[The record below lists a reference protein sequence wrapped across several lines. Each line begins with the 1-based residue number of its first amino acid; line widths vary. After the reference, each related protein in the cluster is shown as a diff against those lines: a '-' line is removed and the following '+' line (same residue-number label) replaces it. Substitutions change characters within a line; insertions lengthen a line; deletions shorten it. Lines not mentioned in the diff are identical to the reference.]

1 MDLQTPQVA
10 FHQWLFESLGRAL
23 KRFSTDEA
31 HLTYLAQ
38 SIDHAD
44 LKRRLHAYDLY
55 R

>member
-31 HLTYLAQ
+31 HITYLAQ
-38 SIDHAD
+38 SVDHAD
-44 LKRRLHAYDLY
+44 LKRRLGMSELY